1 MPLLDRVVEK
11 YPNDVK
17 LVAKSFPLRNHQY
30 ANMAASVALA
40 AEEKGKFW
48 EVREKLMENYSS
60 LDQEKIFELARNAG
74 LSDSELTNS
83 LRDRRIAAMIRKD
96 TEDGRRAGVRGTP
109 SIFINGR
116 RLNNRSLEGFS
127 AVIEEELSSGYE
139 GYESDEEAD
148 E

>member
-40 AEEKGKFW
+40 ADKKGTFW
-48 EVREKLMENYSS
+48 ELREKLMKNYAA
-60 LDQEKIFELARNAG
+60 LNRDKIFELGRESG
-74 LSDSELTNS
+74 LSDSELSNS
-83 LRDRRIAAMIRKD
+83 LRDRGVAAMIRKD
-96 TEDGRRAGVRGTP
+96 VDDGRRAGVRGTP

-116 RLNNRSLEGFS
+116 RLNNRSMEGFS
-127 AVIEEELSSGYE
+127 NMIEEELKKAKGKK
-139 GYESDEEAD
+139 
-148 E
+148 